1 MEYKYLK
8 NEEDKTIKVL
18 FKKEIIKKIYFLN
31 NGNLIITF
39 NELDLESM
47 DLLAASIKDHLGI
60 NVSRISDISLLIEC
74 NGNKLFFSDLG
85 NDYKQLFIEKLN
97 VLIFNI

>member
-18 FKKEIIKKIYFLN
+18 LKNEIIKKIYFLN

-39 NELDLESM
+39 NELDLDNM
-47 DLLAASIKDHLGI
+47 DLLSASIKDHLGI
-60 NVSRISDISLLIEC
+60 NVSRISDVSLLIEA
-74 NGNKLFFSDLG
+74 NGNKLFFSSFG
-85 NDYKQLFIEKLN
+85 NEYQQLFIEKPN